1 MIQEVADDFLLADFG
16 SSVTAGAVVGLGIM
30 DRQSQLMMGDRVVDV
45 EYALT
50 VRTDLFG
57 GLGYGDQVVH
67 DGQVYRLQYEPLKLA
82 DGRFCVMVLEW
93 IQAVAAAI
101 QATILADG
109 LALVTSDGL
118 MVVF

>member
-30 DRQSQLMMGDRVVDV
+30 DRQSQVMMNDQVISV

-57 GLGYGDQVVH
+57 SLGYGAEVVH
-67 DGQVYRLQYEPLKLA
+67 QGVTYRLQHEPLKLT
-82 DGRFCVMVLEW
+82 DGRFCVMVLELK
-93 IQAVAAAI
+93 
-101 QATILADG
+101 T
-109 LALVTSDGL
+109 
-118 MVVF
+118 

>member
-30 DRQSQLMMGDRVVDV
+30 DRQSQVIMNDQVISV

-57 GLGYGDQVVH
+57 GLQHGATVTV
-67 DGQVYRLQYEPLKLA
+67 DGVQYRLQYEPLRQA
-82 DGRFCVMVLEW
+82 DGRYCVMVLDRLSAEA
-93 IQAVAAAI
+93 AVYEPGVY
-101 QATILADG
+101 Q
-109 LALVTSDGL
+109 
-118 MVVF
+118 